1 MTADTV
7 FNESSILMTHLASQK
22 PPVNSGTLNSPVA
35 SLKQLYGGYLMIEN
49 VMWLLNMNAILPSN
63 QQHRNREITIK
74 TELCCHTDRD

>member
-1 MTADTV
+1 
-7 FNESSILMTHLASQK
+7 
-22 PPVNSGTLNSPVA
+22 
-35 SLKQLYGGYLMIEN
+35 MIEN